1 MENEVVQW
9 GLALAVLGGSIAV
22 IFGGIGSA
30 IGVGLAGQAGAG
42 VTAEKPELF
51 GKVLVLEALP
61 ATQGIY
67 GFLVGFL
74 VLLNTGLLTGDVALL
89 SMSEGFKIL
98 AGCIPAGLSC
108 LFSGIH
114 QGKVSAAGMGMIA
127 KDPSTMG
134 KAMVLSAMVET
145 YAVLGFLVSALV
157 VFSI

>member
-74 VLLNTGLLTGDVALL
+74 ALRFPLLFRRRKSGR
-89 SMSEGFKIL
+89 
-98 AGCIPAGLSC
+98 AGP
-108 LFSGIH
+108 
-114 QGKVSAAGMGMIA
+114 QAA
-127 KDPSTMG
+127 
-134 KAMVLSAMVET
+134 
-145 YAVLGFLVSALV
+145 
-157 VFSI
+157 